1 MPDRNNGPE
10 IDLVTSPIQS
20 SVSRQNRYDHELTN
34 VSDSNQQVSGTN
46 NHLETSNSIAG
57 SISTALSEF
66 NEARE
71 EGLEIIRENGLVNSV
86 VHLGEDIVKNS
97 KEFISDKIDNITDAV
112 SNTIE
117 RGVDLVQSSDV
128 LTYGGVVK
136 TMINGLDTVK
146 ETVSNATDGISKGIR
161 TGVAVGKLVLDI
173 SNAAQDNDTNNEYG
187 PENMPHVDQK
197 VLEPMDH
204 FIINDPG
211 VGGKRQFA
219 DDYFAKPEDHVVYD
233 PERIN
238 FGTGNTLTDEEE
250 LQYKK
255 TVGLYADGS
264 KKFTGSATI
273 MDPDLETDPEKIY
286 IMKNGLDDYDEKRN
300 GNNNIKERTTPLSPL
315 RPFASI
321 DPVYAHKSI
330 FSSYNRTL
338 LPVADVEFRK
348 GFKHIM
354 ISRPECY
361 IMWNGKGLSQQAE
374 YDPDF
379 NSSYTRLPHICELL
393 SPSYII
399 GGKLSGTES
408 NGIVSNWNY
417 LLSNMIS
424 SISGDYKTSISTKEG
439 MTKSI
444 EGHTV
449 LPGGTLESTHGG
461 NLTITFRET
470 KNLEVYECLKLWML
484 YIHKIRKGIFAPS
497 YNGYQ
502 YENSYLGKSTV
513 NANYP
518 MYHPYDRALDYTCS
532 IFENITN
539 ESMDKIIY
547 WDKWYGCYPIEATLN
562 GIDSSTN
569 AITAPLTVSAT
580 FRYQY
585 KSPPCRNM
593 NLIEFNYNAGLVN
606 HIGEPVTQSVSCVA
620 NHIVS
625 ENLNGVQNYMG
636 PLDLFTGTPYIV
648 LGKESKNLVSHS
660 LKDDVGG
667 LMVPHLRFAHCGDDT
682 INGYANINLT
692 RSYENTDL
700 LVMSGG
706 RVN

>member
-1 MPDRNNGPE
+1 
-10 IDLVTSPIQS
+10 
-20 SVSRQNRYDHELTN
+20 
-34 VSDSNQQVSGTN
+34 
-46 NHLETSNSIAG
+46 
-57 SISTALSEF
+57 
-66 NEARE
+66 
-71 EGLEIIRENGLVNSV
+71 
-86 VHLGEDIVKNS
+86 
-97 KEFISDKIDNITDAV
+97 
-112 SNTIE
+112 
-117 RGVDLVQSSDV
+117 
-128 LTYGGVVK
+128 
-136 TMINGLDTVK
+136 
-146 ETVSNATDGISKGIR
+146 
-161 TGVAVGKLVLDI
+161 
-173 SNAAQDNDTNNEYG
+173 
-187 PENMPHVDQK
+187 
-197 VLEPMDH
+197 
-204 FIINDPG
+204 
-211 VGGKRQFA
+211 
-219 DDYFAKPEDHVVYD
+219 
-233 PERIN
+233 
-238 FGTGNTLTDEEE
+238 
-250 LQYKK
+250 
-255 TVGLYADGS
+255 
-264 KKFTGSATI
+264 
-273 MDPDLETDPEKIY
+273 
-286 IMKNGLDDYDEKRN
+286 
-300 GNNNIKERTTPLSPL
+300 
-315 RPFASI
+315 
-321 DPVYAHKSI
+321 
-330 FSSYNRTL
+330 
-338 LPVADVEFRK
+338 
-348 GFKHIM
+348 
-354 ISRPECY
+354 
-361 IMWNGKGLSQQAE
+361 
-374 YDPDF
+374 
-379 NSSYTRLPHICELL
+379 
-393 SPSYII
+393 
-399 GGKLSGTES
+399 
-408 NGIVSNWNY
+408 
-417 LLSNMIS
+417 MIS
-424 SISGDYKTSISTKEG
+424 SISGDYKTSIRTKEG

-539 ESMDKIIY
+539 ESMDKILY

-606 HIGEPVTQSVSCVA
+606 HIGEPVTQNVSCVA

-625 ENLNGVQNYMG
+625 ENLNGVKNYMG

-648 LGKESKNLVSHS
+648 LGKEPKNLVSHS

-692 RSYENTDL
+692 RSYDNTDL

>member
-34 VSDSNQQVSGTN
+34 TSESDQRLSGVN
-46 NHLETSNSIAG
+46 NHLETSNSIVG
-57 SISTALSEF
+57 SISNALSEF

-97 KEFISDKIDNITDAV
+97 TEYISDKIDNITGAV

-117 RGVDLVQSSDV
+117 RGVDLVQNAPDM

-146 ETVSNATDGISKGIR
+146 ETVSNVTDGISKGIR
-161 TGVAVGKLVLDI
+161 SGVAVGKLVLDI
-173 SNAAQDNDTNNEYG
+173 SDAVRDNDTNNGYG

-219 DDYFAKPEDHVVYD
+219 DDYFAKPEDHFTYDVHAVEYGEESDHPESAVYSD
-233 PERIN
+233 GTPKFSGSSTLIN
-238 FGTGNTLTDEEE
+238 PTGDFEKEFINEYGLELYDQAKYVEDINAPNNHITDR
-250 LQYKK
+250 
-255 TVGLYADGS
+255 
-264 KKFTGSATI
+264 
-273 MDPDLETDPEKIY
+273 P
-286 IMKNGLDDYDEKRN
+286 
-300 GNNNIKERTTPLSPL
+300 TPLSPL
-315 RPFASI
+315 RPFTST
-321 DPVYAHKSI
+321 DPKYAHKSI

-408 NGIVSNWNY
+408 NGIVCNWNY

-539 ESMDKIIY
+539 ESMDKILY

-606 HIGEPVTQSVSCVA
+606 HIGEPVTQNVSCVA

-625 ENLNGVQNYMG
+625 ENLNGVRNYMG

-682 INGYANINLT
+682 INGYTNINLT

-700 LVMSGG
+700 LVMSEG